1 MKRLWE
7 IKYNNRQVFIIDG
20 ETSRLRALNLFIKYT
35 NDNNIKIDNI
45 YSIRNVSTYE
55 EIENNEPLQWI

>member
-1 MKRLWE
+1 MKRLWK

-20 ETSRLRALNLFIKYT
+20 ETSRLRALNAFIKYT

-45 YSIRNVSTYE
+45 YSIRNVSAYKE
-55 EIENNEPLQWI
+55 LDK

>member
-55 EIENNEPLQWI
+55 EIENNEPLQ